1 MDFHNLLENLKNQS
15 FFSNLIIERGIE
27 KESLRVTN
35 NGYISNKKHPETL
48 GSSYT
53 NPSITTDFAESLIEI
68 VTPTYTN
75 VDELYEK
82 LKIIHIFINQ
92 NLKDGEMLWPFS
104 MPPKIE
110 DESKI
115 NIATY
120 GKTNMGRL
128 KHVYRKGLAIRYGKT
143 MQCVSGIHYN
153 FSISNESLKQLG
165 YSSQNEKNKAYL
177 NLIRNFKRLFWF
189 VLIEFGNSSVVDKSF
204 VAGRAND
211 LDILN
216 ESDLFKPHATS
227 LRMSDIGYQSKA
239 QKNLNFKYNDL
250 DAFLSELKSA
260 IITPYPEFEKLGLK
274 DDENNFQQISNGIL
288 QIENELYDCIRPKR
302 AGKSGQRPYQ
312 LLGEQGI
319 QYVEVRGIDL
329 NPNEAIGISKEQI
342 RLLDLL
348 LIYCLI
354 TPSPEMTDEEK
365 NKIEQQDINVIKS
378 GRNPN
383 LKVMYKNIEMSI
395 DSARKELV
403 AELKILASEFK
414 ENAFN
419 SAIENIGDFKKN
431 KFNQEESFQDYGL
444 KKAKENYERISSF
457 SNIDVGLCEKE
468 ASDSLREFDKMNR
481 EKEIAF
487 DNFINSYNS
496 KI

>member
-1 MDFHNLLENLKNQS
+1 MDFHNLLENLKKQS

-27 KESLRVTN
+27 KESLRVTK

-68 VTPTYTN
+68 VTPTYIS

-110 DESKI
+110 DEAKI

-153 FSISNESLKQLG
+153 FSISDKSLQHLG

-189 VLIEFGNSSVVDKSF
+189 VLIEFGNSPVVDKSF

-216 ESDLFKPHATS
+216 ESDLFKPYATS

-239 QKNLNFKYNDL
+239 QKNLDFKYNDL
-250 DAFLSELKSA
+250 DAFLSELKNA
-260 IITPYPEFEKLGLK
+260 IVNPYSDFEKLGLK
-274 DDENNFQQISNGIL
+274 DNDDKFHQISNGIL

-302 AGKSGQRPYQ
+302 AGQSGQRPYQ
-312 LLGEQGI
+312 LLKEQGI

-329 NPNEAIGISKEQI
+329 NPGEAIGISKDHI
-342 RLLDLL
+342 RILDLL

-354 TPSPEMTDEEK
+354 TPSRKMTDIEK
-365 NKIEQQDINVIKS
+365 IQIEQQDISVIKS

-383 LKVMYKNIEMSI
+383 LKVLYIDKEMPISLAREELIKDLGQLALEFEDKAFI
-395 DSARKELV
+395 D
-403 AELKILASEFK
+403 
-414 ENAFN
+414 
-419 SAIENIGDFKKN
+419 AIKSLGSFKKN
-431 KFNQEESFQDYGL
+431 KFNQTESFHDYGI
-444 KKAKENYERISSF
+444 KKTIENYQTINSF
-457 SNIDVGLCEKE
+457 SNMDVGLCEKE
-468 ASDSLREFDKMNR
+468 ASDSLKEFDRINQKQ
-481 EKEIAF
+481 EIAF
-487 DNFINSYNS
+487 DEFVNSYNS

>member
-27 KESLRVTN
+27 KESLRVTK

-68 VTPTYTN
+68 VTPTYTS

-110 DESKI
+110 DEAKI

-153 FSISNESLKQLG
+153 FSISDKSLQHLG

-189 VLIEFGNSSVVDKSF
+189 VLIEFGNSPVVDKSF

-216 ESDLFKPHATS
+216 ESDLFKPYATS

-250 DAFLSELKSA
+250 DAFLSELKNA
-260 IITPYPEFEKLGLK
+260 IINPYSDFEKLGLK
-274 DDENNFQQISNGIL
+274 DNDDKFHQISNGIL

-302 AGKSGQRPYQ
+302 AGQSGQRPYE
-312 LLGEQGI
+312 LLKEQGI

-329 NPNEAIGISKEQI
+329 NPGEAIGISKDHI
-342 RLLDLL
+342 RILDLL

-354 TPSPEMTDEEK
+354 TPSRKMTDIEK
-365 NKIEQQDINVIKS
+365 IQIEQQDISVIKS

-383 LKVMYKNIEMSI
+383 LKVLYKDKEIPISLAREELIKDLGQLALEFEDKAFI
-395 DSARKELV
+395 D
-403 AELKILASEFK
+403 
-414 ENAFN
+414 
-419 SAIENIGDFKKN
+419 AIKSLGSFKKN
-431 KFNQEESFQDYGL
+431 KFNQTESFHDYGI
-444 KKAKENYERISSF
+444 KKTIENYQTINSF
-457 SNIDVGLCEKE
+457 SNMDVGLCEKE
-468 ASDSLREFDKMNR
+468 ASDSLKEFDRINQKQ
-481 EKEIAF
+481 EIAF
-487 DNFINSYNS
+487 DEFVNSYNS

>member
-27 KESLRVTN
+27 KESLRVTKK
-35 NGYISNKKHPETL
+35 GYISNKKHPETL

-68 VTPTYTN
+68 VTPTYTS

-110 DESKI
+110 DETKI

-153 FSISNESLKQLG
+153 FSISDKSLKHLG

-189 VLIEFGNSSVVDKSF
+189 VLIEFGNSPVVDKSF

-216 ESDLFKPHATS
+216 ESDLFKPYATS

-250 DAFLSELKSA
+250 DAFLSELKNA
-260 IITPYPEFEKLGLK
+260 IINPYSDFEKLGLK
-274 DDENNFQQISNGIL
+274 DNDNKFHQISNGIL

-312 LLGEQGI
+312 LLKEQGI

-329 NPNEAIGISKEQI
+329 NPNEAIGISKDHI
-342 RLLDLL
+342 RILDLL

-354 TPSPEMTDEEK
+354 TPSRKMTDKEK
-365 NKIEQQDINVIKS
+365 IQIEQQDINVIKS

-383 LKVMYKNIEMSI
+383 LKVLYKDKEISI
-395 DSARKELV
+395 NVARQELIKDLGQLALEFEDQAFIDAIKNLGILRKISLTKQNRFMIMV
-403 AELKILASEFK
+403 LKKLLKIIRQL
-414 ENAFN
+414 
-419 SAIENIGDFKKN
+419 IL
-431 KFNQEESFQDYGL
+431 FQIL
-444 KKAKENYERISSF
+444 TLNCAKRKLVIH
-457 SNIDVGLCEKE
+457 
-468 ASDSLREFDKMNR
+468 
-481 EKEIAF
+481 
-487 DNFINSYNS
+487 
-496 KI
+496 